1 MTWSS
6 DYEEGRIMAA
16 LLKLAVGGWEAETVL
31 LPEGQG
37 IRITVFGEW
46 FPIRAVEPEIL
57 VGDLVAERTE
67 VMRDLR
73 RVRGYLR
80 KMPKDGARIVV
91 RYGDSQ
97 EGVVKEPFNSRRVR
111 PIPNECR

>member
-1 MTWSS
+1 
-6 DYEEGRIMAA
+6 MAA
-16 LLKLAVGGWEAETVL
+16 LLKLTVTRWDAETVL
-31 LPEGQG
+31 LPEGRG

-57 VGDLVAERTE
+57 VGDLVAERTQ

-73 RVRGYLR
+73 RIRGYLR

-97 EGVVKEPFNSRRVR
+97 EGVVKQPFDSKRVR
-111 PIPNECR
+111 PMPDECR

>member
-1 MTWSS
+1 M
-6 DYEEGRIMAA
+6 GA
-16 LLKLAVGGWEAETVL
+16 LLKLAVTRWEAETVL
-31 LPEGQG
+31 LPEGRG
-37 IRITVFGEW
+37 IRITVFGDW

-80 KMPKDGARIVV
+80 KMPKDGARIIV

-97 EGVVKEPFNSRRVR
+97 EGVLKQPFHTKRVR
-111 PIPNECR
+111 PLPDECR

>member
-6 DYEEGRIMAA
+6 DYEGGRSVA
-16 LLKLAVGGWEAETVL
+16 LLKLAVSRWEAETVL
-31 LPEGQG
+31 LPEGKG

-57 VGDLVAERTE
+57 VGKVVAERME
-67 VMRDLR
+67 VARDLR
-73 RVRGYLR
+73 SVRGYLR
-80 KMPKDGARIVV
+80 KMPEDGDRIVV

-97 EGVVKEPFNSRRVR
+97 EGVVKQPFDSKRVR
-111 PIPNECR
+111 PLPDECR

>member
-1 MTWSS
+1 
-6 DYEEGRIMAA
+6 MAA
-16 LLKLAVGGWEAETVL
+16 LLKLAVSCWEAETVL
-31 LPEGQG
+31 LPEGPG
-37 IRITVFGEW
+37 IRITIFGEW

-57 VGDLVAERTE
+57 VGNLVAERIE
-67 VMRDLR
+67 VTRDLR

-97 EGVVKEPFNSRRVR
+97 EGVVKEPFDSKRVR
-111 PIPNECR
+111 PMPDDCQ